1 MQDSADNQ
9 KPVKALKRKAGR
21 PSNDQAA
28 GIAVQ
33 KVQWLE
39 AYPRLGWRGAC
50 DAVGGISESTPQ
62 NWRKIDPVFA
72 AQFNAV
78 QPLIA
83 DTLERLMEQVITG
96 QQPMDRVQ
104 MTLLIFRLKA
114 LRPMYRDRVALEHTG
129 ADGGAIKV
137 ENAGDSQRGM
147 QMLTSWGNRLKSN

>member
-1 MQDSADNQ
+1 MAD
-9 KPVKALKRKAGR
+9 LFGYEEF
-21 PSNDQAA
+21 D
-28 GIAVQ
+28 
-33 KVQWLE
+33 
-39 AYPRLGWRGAC
+39 
-50 DAVGGISESTPQ
+50 
-62 NWRKIDPVFA
+62 WRKEWQGMPEFFQEDLMPYRVLNLRFRCEEDVQEFA
-72 AQFNAV
+72 K
-78 QPLIA
+78 
-83 DTLERLMEQVITG
+83 LMEQVITG